1 MICEHG
7 SLARSCLVCELQA
20 DLAAA
25 RRAMR
30 STRLSLTEQAR
41 RDVHMYL
48 VCELEDY
55 TAAEEWELAA
65 MSDAE
70 SAAVVAEHA
79 PSTVP
84 AAGHLPGPPQRP
96 SLSPTKEHL

>member
-48 VCELEDY
+48 VCEMEDD
-55 TAAEEWELAA
+55 TAAEEWERAA
-65 MSDAE
+65 LR
-70 SAAVVAEHA
+70 
-79 PSTVP
+79 P
-84 AAGHLPGPPQRP
+84 A
-96 SLSPTKEHL
+96 KEHL